1 MDELHRI
8 AAASSWTVGAEATAK
23 REPKKESAKQE
34 HLPTQKFA
42 GSKQLF
48 R

>member
-1 MDELHRI
+1 MDELYRI
-8 AAASSWTVGAEATAK
+8 AAASSGTVGAEATAK

-34 HLPTQKFA
+34 HLPTQKVA